1 MKTMRFFETG
11 DPSVLTLD
19 EVETPTPAAGQ
30 VLLRVAGAGVNPAD
44 NGIRFGRLP
53 IPITLPHTPG
63 YDASGTVVSLGAGV
77 TGLTVGDEVV
87 GFLPMTD
94 DGAAAE
100 YVLAPADSLV
110 AAPASIA
117 LSDAA
122 GLPSV
127 ALTAWQALFE
137 YADLQ
142 AGQRIVIT
150 GAGGVVGLHAVRL
163 AKRAGAEVIATASGR
178 SRAAVTDA
186 GADRVIDRTAGSAA
200 SVIDEP
206 VDVVLNLAPLAEE
219 EFSALTARVRDGG
232 VVVSTTAW
240 MATPSDEARGVR
252 GLTVFVR
259 SDRDQLAELVRL
271 VDAGELRVDIAERVP
286 LVQLPEVHARLEAGQ
301 VHGKIVV
308 TPTA

>member
-19 EVETPTPAAGQ
+19 DIETPTPGAGQ

-63 YDASGTVVSLGAGV
+63 YDVSGIVISVGDGV
-77 TGLTVGDEVV
+77 TYVAVGDEVV

-100 YVLAPADSLV
+100 YVIAPAEALV
-110 AAPASIA
+110 SAPTSIA
-117 LSDAA
+117 LADAA

-137 YADLQ
+137 YADLH

-163 AKRAGAEVIATASGR
+163 AKRAGAHVIATATGR
-178 SRAAVTDA
+178 SRAAVADA
-186 GADRVIDRTAGSAA
+186 GADQVIDHTTTSAA
-200 SVIDEP
+200 SVVDEP
-206 VDVVLNLAPLAEE
+206 VDVVLNLAPISAEE
-219 EFSALTARVRDGG
+219 FVALAARVRDGG

-252 GLTVFVR
+252 GVTVFVR

-271 VDAGELRVDIAERVP
+271 VDSGELRVDIAERIP
-286 LVQLPEVHARLEAGQ
+286 LAALPEVHARLEAGQ

>member
-19 EVETPTPAAGQ
+19 EVETPTPASGQ

>member
-63 YDASGTVVSLGAGV
+63 YDASGTVVSFGAGV

>member
-11 DPSVLTLD
+11 DPSVLTFD
-19 EVETPTPAAGQ
+19 DVEAPAPAADQ

-63 YDASGTVVSLGAGV
+63 YDVSGTVVSLGDGV
-77 TGLTVGDEVV
+77 TGLAVGDAVV
-87 GFLPMTD
+87 GFLPMTE

-100 YVLAPADSLV
+100 YVVAPAEALV
-110 AAPASIA
+110 PAPTSVA
-117 LSDAA
+117 LTDAA

-137 YADLQ
+137 YADLK

-163 AKRAGAEVIATASGR
+163 AKRAGAEVIATASPRTR
-178 SRAAVTDA
+178 SAVTDA
-186 GADRVIDRTAGSAA
+186 GADRVIDHTAASAA

-206 VDVVLNLAPLAEE
+206 VDVVLNLAPIGAEE
-219 EFSALTARVRDGG
+219 FVALAARVRDGG

-240 MATPSDEARGVR
+240 MQTPSDETRGVR

-271 VDAGELRVDIAERVP
+271 VDAGELRVEIAERVP
-286 LVQLPEVHARLEAGQ
+286 LAELPEVHARLEAGQ

-308 TPTA
+308 TPGA

>member
-19 EVETPTPAAGQ
+19 DVETPTPGAGQ
-30 VLLRVAGAGVNPAD
+30 VSLRVAGAGVNPAD

-63 YDASGTVVSLGAGV
+63 YDVSGTVVSLGDGV
-77 TGLTVGDEVV
+77 TGFAQGDQVI

-100 YVLAPADSLV
+100 YVLAPAEALV
-110 AAPASIA
+110 PAPTSVA
-117 LSDAA
+117 LADAA

-127 ALTAWQALFE
+127 GLTAWQALFE

-142 AGQRIVIT
+142 AGQRIVIA

-163 AKRAGAEVIATASGR
+163 AKRAGAEVIATASSR
-178 SRAAVTDA
+178 SFSAVTDA
-186 GADRVIDRTAGSAA
+186 GADRVIDHTTTSAA
-200 SVIDEP
+200 SAVDEP
-206 VDVVLNLAPLAEE
+206 VDVVLNLAPIGADEFVALA
-219 EFSALTARVRDGG
+219 ARVRDGG

-240 MATPSDEARGVR
+240 MATPSDETRGVR

-286 LVQLPEVHARLEAGQ
+286 LAALPEVHARLEAGQ

-308 TPTA
+308 TPGA

>member
-11 DPSVLTLD
+11 DPSVLMLD

-63 YDASGTVVSLGAGV
+63 YDASGTVVSFGAGV

-142 AGQRIVIT
+142 ACQRIVIT

-271 VDAGELRVDIAERVP
+271 VDAGELRVDIAERAP

>member
-11 DPSVLTLD
+11 DPSVLTFD
-19 EVETPTPAAGQ
+19 DVEAPAPAAGQ

-63 YDASGTVVSLGAGV
+63 YDVSGTVVSLGDGV
-77 TGLTVGDEVV
+77 TGLAVGDAVV
-87 GFLPMTD
+87 GFLPMTE

-100 YVLAPADSLV
+100 YVVAPAEALV
-110 AAPASIA
+110 PAPTSVA
-117 LSDAA
+117 LTDAA

-137 YADLQ
+137 YADLK

-163 AKRAGAEVIATASGR
+163 AKRAGAEVIATASPRTR
-178 SRAAVTDA
+178 SAVTDA
-186 GADRVIDRTAGSAA
+186 GADRVIDHTAASAA

-206 VDVVLNLAPLAEE
+206 VDVVLNLAPIGEE
-219 EFSALTARVRDGG
+219 EFVALAARVRDGG

-286 LVQLPEVHARLEAGQ
+286 LAELPEVHARLEAGQ

-308 TPTA
+308 TPGA

>member
-19 EVETPTPAAGQ
+19 DVEAPAPAAGQ

-63 YDASGTVVSLGAGV
+63 YDVSGTVVSLGDGV
-77 TGLTVGDEVV
+77 TGLAVGDAVV
-87 GFLPMTD
+87 GFLPMTE

-100 YVLAPADSLV
+100 YVVAPAEALV
-110 AAPASIA
+110 PAPASVA
-117 LSDAA
+117 LTDAA

-137 YADLQ
+137 YADLK

-163 AKRAGAEVIATASGR
+163 AKRAGAEVIATASPRTR
-178 SRAAVTDA
+178 SAVTDA
-186 GADRVIDRTAGSAA
+186 GADRVIDHTAASAA

-206 VDVVLNLAPLAEE
+206 VDVVLNLAPIGAEE
-219 EFSALTARVRDGG
+219 FVALAARVRDGG

-271 VDAGELRVDIAERVP
+271 VDAGELRVEIAERVP
-286 LVQLPEVHARLEAGQ
+286 LAELPEVHARLEAGQ

-308 TPTA
+308 TPGA